1 VIEKLDGMPPETFGF
16 RATGSVTADEYR
28 EVLLPGMR
36 DAAKAGDVR
45 MVFAIGPGFDKFEA
59 GALAQD
65 MRAGISLGIGHPRA
79 WTRTAVVTD
88 VDWIAKAM
96 HMFGWMTPGEV
107 KLYDLDGL
115 EDAKAWV
122 AERPQ

>member
-1 VIEKLDGMPPETFGF
+1 VIEKLDGMPPGTFGF

-36 DAAKAGDVR
+36 D
-45 MVFAIGPGFDKFEA
+45 
-59 GALAQD
+59 
-65 MRAGISLGIGHPRA
+65 
-79 WTRTAVVTD
+79 
-88 VDWIAKAM
+88 AKAM

-122 AERPQ
+122 AERP